1 MKKTGQVLGIALY
14 LGSAAFAIAQQ
25 APSVVVT
32 RVAERDVTPQFE
44 YVGSVEAVE
53 TVDLRARVEGFLEK
67 RDFREGTEIEVG
79 TRLFSIEK
87 APYEVV
93 VAQRAAELAA
103 AKAALKSLQADF
115 ARKSKLVKRGDVAVA
130 TLDLSRAELASGQA
144 AVLIAAAELRQAKL
158 DLSYT
163 DVISPI
169 AGKIS
174 RARYSIGNLVGPNS
188 DPLATVTSVDPVYVT
203 IGISEKQLINARKRG
218 INLDN
223 PPVAPSLIL
232 TDGSKYPLG
241 GTFDY
246 LSPSVDQTTD
256 TVVAR
261 ALFSNPDRILLP
273 GQFVTVVVRQ
283 KLSVSKHVLPQAAV
297 QQDSRGR
304 FVLVVDRENKVE
316 LRRVTTGRQ
325 VDTDWV
331 IEEGLN
337 SGERVI
343 VQGIQKVRPDMVVTP
358 VEATSGS

>member
-1 MKKTGQVLGIALY
+1 MA
-14 LGSAAFAIAQQ
+14 
-25 APSVVVT
+25 
-32 RVAERDVTPQFE
+32 
-44 YVGSVEAVE
+44 
-53 TVDLRARVEGFLEK
+53 
-67 RDFREGTEIEVG
+67 
-79 TRLFSIEK
+79 

-103 AKAALKSLQADF
+103 AKAALKSLQVDF
-115 ARKSKLVKRGDVAVA
+115 ARKLKLVKRGDVAVA
-130 TLDLSRAELASGQA
+130 KLDASRAELASGEA
-144 AVLIAAAELRQAKL
+144 TIMIAAAELRQAKL

-163 DVISPI
+163 KVISPI

-174 RARYSIGNLVGPNS
+174 RARYSIGNLVDLNS
-188 DPLATVTSVDPVYVT
+188 EPLATVTSVDPVYVT
-203 IGISEKQLINARKRG
+203 IRISEKQLINARKRG
-218 INLDN
+218 IDLYS
-223 PPVAPSLIL
+223 PPTAPSLIL

-241 GTFDY
+241 GEFDY

-261 ALFSNPDRILLP
+261 ALFANPARILLP
-273 GQFVTVVVRQ
+273 GQFSTVIVRQ

-304 FVLVVDRENKVE
+304 FVLVVDRANKVE
-316 LRRVTTGRQ
+316 LQRVTTGRQ

-343 VQGIQKVRPDMVVTP
+343 VQWIRKVRPDIIITP
-358 VEATSGS
+358 VEATSGN